1 MRSTELFEKK
11 AALRKFRKLSKKA
24 MYSKMDFYRYAL
36 NNGKVYND
44 REVVL

>member
-1 MRSTELFEKK
+1 MRSTELFEKRVALRQHRK
-11 AALRKFRKLSKKA
+11 AAKKA

-36 NNGKVYND
+36 NNGKIYND